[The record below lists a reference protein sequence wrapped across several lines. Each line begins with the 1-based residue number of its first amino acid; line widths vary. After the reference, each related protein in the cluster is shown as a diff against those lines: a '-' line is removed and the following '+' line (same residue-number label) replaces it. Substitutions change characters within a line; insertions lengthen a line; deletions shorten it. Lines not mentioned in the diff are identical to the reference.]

1 MVSIVFAGVGG
12 QGVVTVAIIV
22 GRAAVIE
29 GKNALMTELHGMAQR
44 GGKILVEVRIGDY
57 RSPVIPARS
66 ADVIVGFEE
75 LETVRNIPKL
85 KKGGTILLNRRKIH
99 PVSLTI
105 RQQNY
110 PNDLIEAELRNY
122 ETINVDADQVAMD
135 LGNKRVANT
144 VMVGALFATDLLG
157 ISESSLIGAIKESLP
172 EKHWD
177 VNLRAFE
184 KGKTFT
190 PMALSK
196 SA

>member
-44 GGKILVEVRIGDY
+44 GGKILVEVRVGDY

-177 VNLRAFE
+177 VNVMAFE

-190 PMALSK
+190 PTAVSK
-196 SA
+196 LA